1 MVKNEKNLEYLQK
14 LQTSLGFGEKL
25 NAVLESA
32 ISRELPKFTLG
43 ISNILRPL
51 ESKDVNALKTDYIQ
65 YGLNFNKQKDGDAY
79 FLNTIDVTLHKTG
92 ESVPREQ
99 TFDIERDHRITAL
112 QAYKLLSGQSLE
124 KDIYVRPQGA
134 EADAKKSEKIKAW
147 FKLQLDVKDAYG
159 NHPLKVLRPE
169 YGYQFE
175 NGITKYPLKGLDKE
189 ATKSE
194 GLQAMRNG
202 NYWQTELTMGKKTI
216 PVLVAA
222 NPVMKSFDIYDKNMK
237 EVRDEEIWPE
247 KAAARTNDEQA
258 KTTTVKRQEV
268 AENNI
273 SNSFEQSE
281 SEANNVTRGR

>member
-1 MVKNEKNLEYLQK
+1 MIKNEKNLEYLQK

-25 NAVLESA
+25 NGVLESA

-43 ISNILRPL
+43 ISNLHRPL
-51 ESKDVNALKTDYIQ
+51 ESKDVNAPKTDYIQ
-65 YGLNFNKQKDGDAY
+65 YGLNFNRQKDGDAY

-92 ESVPREQ
+92 ESVPRQQ
-99 TFDIERDHRITAL
+99 TFDLERDHRITAL
-112 QAYKLLSGQSLE
+112 QAYKLLSGLSLE
-124 KDIYVRPQGA
+124 KDIFVRPQGA
-134 EADAKKSEKIKAW
+134 EQDAKKSEKIKAW

-169 YGYQFE
+169 YGFQFE

-202 NYWQTELTMGKKTI
+202 NYWHTELAVGKKNI
-216 PVLVAA
+216 PVSVTP

-237 EVRDEEIWPE
+237 EIRDEEIWPE
-247 KAAARTNDEQA
+247 KAAVRTNPEQA
-258 KTTTVKRQEV
+258 KTTTVKRQE
-268 AENNI
+268 APQQDLD
-273 SNSFEQSE
+273 NSFEQE
-281 SEANNVTRGR
+281 ETEANNITRGR

>member
-25 NAVLESA
+25 SGVLESA

-43 ISNILRPL
+43 ISILHRPL
-51 ESKDVNALKTDYIQ
+51 ESKDLNAQKTDYIQ
-65 YGLNFNKQKDGDAY
+65 YGLNYTKAKEGDAY

-92 ESVPREQ
+92 ESVPRQQ
-99 TFDIERDHRITAL
+99 TFDLDRDHRVTAL
-112 QAYKLLSGQSLE
+112 QAYKLLSGLSLE

-134 EADAKKSEKIKAW
+134 EPDAKKSEKIKAW

-175 NGITKYPLKGLDKE
+175 NSIAKYPLKGLEKE
-189 ATKSE
+189 STRSE

-202 NYWQTELTMGKKTI
+202 NYWHTELAIGNKTI
-216 PVLVAA
+216 PVTVAA
-222 NPVMKSFDIYDKNMK
+222 NPLMKSFDIYDKNMK
-237 EVRDEEIWPE
+237 EVRNEEIWSE
-247 KAAARTNDEQA
+247 RTAERSAWEPA
-258 KTTTVKRQEV
+258 KTTTIRRQELAEPDIANSLEQQET

-273 SNSFEQSE
+273 
-281 SEANNVTRGR
+281 TRGR

>member
-43 ISNILRPL
+43 ISNLLRPL
-51 ESKDVNALKTDYIQ
+51 ESKDLNAPKSDYIQ
-65 YGLNFNKQKDGDAY
+65 YGLNFNRQKDGDAY

-112 QAYKLLSGQSLE
+112 QAYKLLSGQSFE
-124 KDIYVRPQGA
+124 KDIYVKPQGA
-134 EADAKKSEKIKAW
+134 EPDAKKSEKIKAW

-159 NHPLKVLRPE
+159 NHPIKVLRPE

-247 KAAARTNDEQA
+247 KAADRTNGEQA

-268 AENNI
+268 AETDM
-273 SNSFEQSE
+273 SNSLEQAE
-281 SEANNVTRGR
+281 SETNKVTRGR

>member
-14 LQTSLGFGEKL
+14 LQSSLGFGDKL
-25 NAVLESA
+25 NGVLETA

-43 ISNILRPL
+43 ISNVHRPL
-51 ESKDVNALKTDYIQ
+51 ESKDVNAPKSDYIQ
-65 YGLNFNKQKDGDAY
+65 YGLNFNRQKDGDAY

-112 QAYKLLSGQSLE
+112 QAYKLLSGLSLE

-134 EADAKKSEKIKAW
+134 EPDAKKTEKIKAW

-175 NGITKYPLKGLDKE
+175 SGIGKYPLKGLDKE

-202 NYWQTELTMGKKTI
+202 NYWQTELTIGKKAI
-216 PVLVAA
+216 PVMVAA

-237 EVRDEEIWPE
+237 EIRDADIWPE
-247 KAAARTNDEQA
+247 KAAEINNREPA
-258 KTTTVKRQEV
+258 KTTTVKREEL
-268 AENNI
+268 AENDLD
-273 SNSFEQSE
+273 NSFEQAE
-281 SEANNVTRGR
+281 TEVNNVTRGR